1 MIDKQH
7 SRFILDDN
15 LYTLCNLFFALGRK
29 KKLLYLCRKKALYR
43 KILPPYS
50 PIRKA
55 LQMYKSPR
63 HKLQMHNRLEGLK
76 FLLPQLKMLPYLR
89 CFSDDK

>member
-1 MIDKQH
+1 MLDKQH
-7 SRFILDDN
+7 SRFILDYN
-15 LYTLCNLFFALGRK
+15 LYKLCNLFFALGRK
-29 KKLLYLCRKKALYR
+29 KSSTFAEKKVYR

-63 HKLQMHNRLEGLK
+63 HKMQMHNKLEGLK